1 MAGGANKLFLKQP
14 EQFLKA
20 NLIAINVSDQELLKV
35 AARNADPAKAVIA
48 PTGRL
53 ANQGLAAAVPATLK
67 AAGIYDFDLIKSP
80 TTAEVVVNGVA
91 TQIPMYK
98 LEAWGRKTRDQKLLR
113 PGDLQSVQYKKPW
126 FAHPIRAF
134 WLPWSSD
141 SSWSAQLGPQADFF
155 FTPTMD
161 GCSLAI
167 SSGAAPVVTHS
178 NYKSTQNANV
188 ASEGLTKYRIQQQH
202 AALGVDVQRA
212 LLKGQYAASA
222 NQKTRGINQLVTV
235 VGIRNT
241 TANTWTFYWQRRK
254 VILGD
259 PARGTH
265 NRTLL
270 MDRLVPIL

>member
-20 NLIAINVSDQELLKV
+20 NLIEINVSDQELLNV
-35 AARNADPAKAVIA
+35 AAHHVDPAKAAIA

-53 ANQGLAAAVPATLK
+53 ANQGQAAAVPAALK

-80 TTAEVVVNGVA
+80 TTAEVPVNGVT
-91 TQIPMYK
+91 TQLPMYK
-98 LEAWGRKTRDQKLLR
+98 LEAWGRKARDQKLLR
-113 PGDLQSVQYKKPW
+113 TGGVQFKTPW

-134 WLPWSSD
+134 WLPWSSN

-167 SSGAAPVVTHS
+167 SSGATPIVTHS

-188 ASEGLTKYRIQQQH
+188 ASQGLTKYRIQQQH
-202 AALGVDVQRA
+202 TALGVDVQRT

-241 TANTWTFYWQRRK
+241 ISNTWTFYWQRRK
-254 VILGD
+254 IILGD